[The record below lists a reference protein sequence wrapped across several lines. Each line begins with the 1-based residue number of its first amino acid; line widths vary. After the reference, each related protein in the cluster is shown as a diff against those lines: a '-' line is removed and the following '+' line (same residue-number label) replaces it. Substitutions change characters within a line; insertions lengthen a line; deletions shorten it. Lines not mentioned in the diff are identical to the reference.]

1 MTSHSKGREG
11 VHTSVMIRDEGDV
24 GVLSVVTSCRK
35 LCDSQNVIC
44 WSVAGVCCLWWS
56 LLGWLYSAGWLQC
69 WLVELMH

>member
-44 WSVAGVCCLWWS
+44 WSVAGVCCL
-56 LLGWLYSAGWLQC
+56 
-69 WLVELMH
+69 